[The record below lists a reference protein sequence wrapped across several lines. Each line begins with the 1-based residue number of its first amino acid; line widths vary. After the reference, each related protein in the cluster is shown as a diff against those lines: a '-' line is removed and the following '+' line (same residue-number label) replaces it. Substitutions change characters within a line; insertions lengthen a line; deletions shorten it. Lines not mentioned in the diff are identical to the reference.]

1 MSQVQVS
8 TDKTVLREY
17 YLLRLRL
24 AGINFL
30 QFINKLRRHPAGMTG
45 LIVLLFFVFI
55 AVADP
60 LIVPHN
66 PKEVHLEDKLLPPAW
81 MEGGKSEYL
90 LGTDQ
95 LGMDLFSRIIAG
107 TRISLLI
114 GVLTVGISIMIGTT
128 LGMLSGYYRGTL
140 DNILARFADL
150 LLSFPWLI
158 FAIFTMAVIGP
169 GFGNL
174 VFALTFKG
182 WVGFFR
188 LVRGEVLS
196 EKTKEYVEAAR
207 ALGQSHFKIMFQ
219 EILPN
224 IMNSI
229 IVLGTLRI
237 GFMII
242 MEASLSFLGLGIQ
255 YPEPAWGSMVNV
267 GRNYLLNAWWI
278 STFSGLAIL
287 LLVLAINMFGE
298 GLRDILD
305 PRLRRIE

>member
-1 MSQVQVS
+1 MSTVHLPNG
-8 TDKTVLREY
+8 KTVLREY
-17 YLLRLRL
+17 YFTRFRL
-24 AGINFL
+24 AGANISRFL
-30 QFINKLRRHPAGMTG
+30 NKLRRHPAGMAG
-45 LIVLLFFVFI
+45 LIVLLIFV
-55 AVADP
+55 AVAVAGP
-60 LIVPHN
+60 AIVPHD
-66 PKEVHLEDKLLPPAW
+66 PREIHLADKLLPPVW
-81 MEGGKSEYL
+81 LEGGTSGYL

-95 LGMDLFSRIIAG
+95 LGMDLYSRIITG

-114 GVLTVGISIMIGTT
+114 GVLTVAISVVIGTT
-128 LGMLSGYYRGTL
+128 LGMLAGYFRGTL
-140 DNILARFADL
+140 DSVLARFADL

-158 FAIFTMAVIGP
+158 FAIFTMAMIGP

-207 ALGQSHFKIMFQ
+207 ALGQSHFQIMVR

-229 IVLGTLRI
+229 IVLGTLRV

-242 MEASLSFLGLGIQ
+242 MEASLSFLGLGLQ
-255 YPEPAWGSMVNV
+255 YPEPAWGSMVNI
-267 GRNYLLNAWWI
+267 GRNYLFNAWWI

-287 LLVLAINMFGE
+287 ILVLAINMFGE

-305 PRLRRIE
+305 PRLRQIE